1 MIFNTLK
8 DDFQDRESRSDYIV
22 IKVIVPRETLE
33 KAIQDAIQAS

>member
-8 DDFQDRESRSDYIV
+8 DDFQHKESRNDYVV
-22 IKVIVPRETLE
+22 IKVIVPREALE